1 MVRFP
6 LRSFAPIAAL
16 FALILPIPAS
26 SQTGWYLGMDLGGAV
41 APSTIVTGVNNDWSS
56 RCDQITNP
64 SQAETGDTCA
74 VAPPLA
80 TWNSTVEG
88 GGGVSAGL
96 ALGYSLGR
104 FRVEG
109 EYSFRT
115 ATYGGPTQVTFGGTV
130 LQNKAEQELEESESG
145 AEDLAAHHL
154 FVNLYYDFASESRL
168 TPFVGIGAGGARAS
182 LDYFSRWKRNDDPD
196 RITTF
201 EDPLLRA
208 RLAGT
213 TSIGKAKLSDLMFG
227 YQVLAGADYAASDRV
242 TIGIK
247 ARWTLLGVLEDG
259 GYEWVQLRSHESDVG
274 RGFRIL
280 QDLTADAVSA
290 IGVGVSMRYRL

>member
-1 MVRFP
+1 MEFG
-6 LRSFAPIAAL
+6 SAA
-16 FALILPIPAS
+16 
-26 SQTGWYLGMDLGGAV
+26 
-41 APSTIVTGVNNDWSS
+41 APSTVVTGINNDWSS
-56 RCDQITNP
+56 RCDRIANP
-64 SQAETGDTCA
+64 TEAETGDACA

-80 TWNSTVEG
+80 TWNSTVDG
-88 GGGVSAGL
+88 GGGMAAGL
-96 ALGYSLGR
+96 ALGYGMGR

-115 ATYGGPTQVTFGGTV
+115 AAYGGPSQVTFGGTV

-145 AEDLAAHHL
+145 AEDLAAHNI
-154 FVNLYYDFASESRL
+154 FVNLYYHFASESRL
-168 TPFVGIGAGGARAS
+168 TPFVGAGAGGAFAT

-196 RITTF
+196 RIATF

-213 TSIGKAKLSDLMFG
+213 TSIGKAKLSDVMFG
-227 YQVLAGADYAASDRV
+227 YQVLAGAGYAASDRV
-242 TIGIK
+242 TITIN
-247 ARWTLLGVLEDG
+247 ARWTFLGVLEDG
-259 GYEWVQLRSHESDVG
+259 GYEWVQLRSHESDIG

-290 IGVGVSMRYRL
+290 IGVGVGMRYQL